1 MWFFGFNYRSK
12 TKWGILY
19 WQKVLN
25 KRILV
30 LLPIP
35 LAAHTF
41 YSLWNAPRIVCSR
54 SLISLLPPPSLS
66 TIAPRY
72 ANSSTSSTSSPF
84 TTMLSLF
91 RANSALIVSHFLAIS
106 LRLTL
111 AASSVNLQVFSRKSL
126 HLDEGS
132 AMSSAKSRPSNTIFR
147 LTVSLFCCLLL
158 SSSWSNPWPVRIR
171 ILKLHIPAL
180 LPT

>member
-1 MWFFGFNYRSK
+1 MFYQGNDFSVMWCFGFNYRSK
-12 TKWGILY
+12 PKWGILY

-54 SLISLLPPPSLS
+54 PLISLLPPPSLS

-72 ANSSTSSTSSPF
+72 T
-84 TTMLSLF
+84 
-91 RANSALIVSHFLAIS
+91 NSALIVLHFLAIS

-132 AMSSAKSRPSNTIFR
+132 AMSSAKSRSSNTIFR
-147 LTVSLFCCLLL
+147 FIVSLFCCLLL
-158 SSSWSNPWPVRIR
+158 SSSWSNPWPIR
-171 ILKLHIPAL
+171 IIILTLHIPAL